1 MSWKNKALLHAIE
14 SKPCEACGLI
24 VNDQIYIPCQNIAN
38 DKLESFIVDPNGWII
53 ADNLGEV
60 TGIFHSHPDCAPQP
74 SEADIESCNSIGITF
89 FIVNP
94 DTSQWHTLH
103 PE

>member
-1 MSWKNKALLHAIE
+1 MTWKNQALLHAIE
-14 SKPCEACGLI
+14 SKPYEACGLV
-24 VNDQIYIPCQNIAN
+24 VNDQTYISCQNIAD
-38 DKLESFIVDPNGWII
+38 DKLESFIVDPNDWII
-53 ADNLGEV
+53 ADNLGDV
-60 TGIFHSHPDCAPQP
+60 TGIFHSHPDCSPQP

>member
-1 MSWKNKALLHAIE
+1 M
-14 SKPCEACGLI
+14 
-24 VNDQIYIPCQNIAN
+24 V
-38 DKLESFIVDPNGWII
+38 

-60 TGIFHSHPDCAPQP
+60 TGVFHSHPDCAPQP
-74 SEADIESCNSIGITF
+74 SEGDIVSCNNIGITF

-94 DTSQWHTLH
+94 DTSQWHTLY